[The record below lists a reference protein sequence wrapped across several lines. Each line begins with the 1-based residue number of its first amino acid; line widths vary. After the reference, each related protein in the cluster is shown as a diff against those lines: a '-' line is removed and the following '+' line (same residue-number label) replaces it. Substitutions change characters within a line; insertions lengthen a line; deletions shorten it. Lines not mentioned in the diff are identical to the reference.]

1 MRAEEFIKEE
11 EQLDEILP
19 LLAVPLAVG
28 AAKAVGGVGSAVGG
42 LGKAVGGIAKG
53 VGSAA
58 QGVGKAVGAT
68 GTAAASAIDAAK
80 DKLLQPGKSVKLPT
94 GQAGGPTE
102 FKVKAVKGDEVELEN
117 PEGTKSPSQPN
128 SVTYKKADVKRSIS
142 V

>member
-1 MRAEEFIKEE
+1 MRANEFIKEE

-28 AAKAVGGVGSAVGG
+28 AAGAAGGALSLAGGV
-42 LGKAVGGIAKG
+42 AKG
-53 VGSAA
+53 VGGVAKGVGGVA
-58 QGVGKAVGAT
+58 KGVGKAAAAT
-68 GTAAASAIDAAK
+68 GTAAAKAIDSAK
-80 DKLLQPGKSVKLPT
+80 DKLLQPGKKVKLPT